1 MIVKQFMAVQHIAIN
16 KKFLYLLFLLVIVVC
31 LGGCQKDIPEGEIKD
46 YVSAFDFDE
55 TYENVK
61 YGSSVLNSVHYI
73 DGISQG
79 EITIYTYIDRRDGL
93 YHYSKTVLSGDY
105 YGDGVDQFKYYTRET
120 IAYLNE
126 DGFVVAYELVDGLVN
141 ELQYRNEDMDLLIK
155 NFFYTDLEY
164 NYHKGGCYYG
174 DYILGNIGNYYN
186 SFKINE
192 KTNNLEFSVKSQYT
206 DRDKLKY
213 NLIHQYSV
221 NQYGM
226 IVNLF
231 SKTELDE
238 NKGSYSLTTMECD
251 YENEFEKIYSF
262 LGENE

>member
-1 MIVKQFMAVQHIAIN
+1 MLKNI
-16 KKFLYLLFLLVIVVC
+16 
-31 LGGCQKDIPEGEIKD
+31 
-46 YVSAFDFDE
+46 
-55 TYENVK
+55 
-61 YGSSVLNSVHYI
+61 
-73 DGISQG
+73 
-79 EITIYTYIDRRDGL
+79 
-93 YHYSKTVLSGDY
+93 
-105 YGDGVDQFKYYTRET
+105 
-120 IAYLNE
+120 E
-126 DGFVVAYELVDGLVN
+126 DV
-141 ELQYRNEDMDLLIK
+141 
-155 NFFYTDLEY
+155 
-164 NYHKGGCYYG
+164 
-174 DYILGNIGNYYN
+174 N